1 MKHELDGMIPSG
13 ITEYKIIEHA
23 VEAINFPKS
32 AEEVQE
38 AERELDSMI
47 HRWKAITTGEV
58 VV

>member
-1 MKHELDGMIPSG
+1 MNHELDGMISSG
-13 ITEYKIIEHA
+13 IIEDKIIEHA

-47 HRWKAITTGEV
+47 HRWKAITTGAV